1 MNINITLPYSVL
13 SSLLDANDP
22 ERETWSSAA
31 ELTREDVQE
40 MVQNILSAWLDT
52 H

>member
-1 MNINITLPYSVL
+1 MNINIILSDSTL

-22 ERETWSSAA
+22 EHETWSSTG
-31 ELTREDVQE
+31 ELTPEDVQE
-40 MVQNILSAWLDT
+40 MVQNIISAWIEQ